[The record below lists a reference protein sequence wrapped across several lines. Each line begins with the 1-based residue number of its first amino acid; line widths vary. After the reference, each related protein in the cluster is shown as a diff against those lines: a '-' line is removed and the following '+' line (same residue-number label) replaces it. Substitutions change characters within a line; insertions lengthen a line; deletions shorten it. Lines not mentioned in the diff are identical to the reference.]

1 MKFTVFPTKVGASG
15 APHFQRLTGGV
26 YKARERIHGAVA
38 DAPLLAIPASRG
50 RVAALDPD
58 REWVWGLASPF
69 GVASHCPIHCRP
81 RVTQRIQGIRTCR
94 RPHLPLAYRQR
105 SPMSAPNELVSNMRY
120 GSCSLRHLRRHF
132 TARTDDGHALLLS
145 LSGKTFSLTF
155 ILLSPLV
162 RFPALSRIE
171 PQPPPLVCSPANSLK
186 FHPCERTPQAAHL
199 TVSLRHWKPT

>member
-1 MKFTVFPTKVGASG
+1 MQPSIRTRNGFK
-15 APHFQRLTGGV
+15 
-26 YKARERIHGAVA
+26 
-38 DAPLLAIPASRG
+38 
-50 RVAALDPD
+50 
-58 REWVWGLASPF
+58 GLAPPF
-69 GVASHCPIHCRP
+69 GVASHCTIHCRP

-105 SPMSAPNELVSNMRY
+105 SPMSALTESSGNIGY
-120 GSCSLRHLRRHF
+120 GSCSLRHLRRHL

-145 LSGKTFSLTF
+145 LSGKDFNLTF

-186 FHPCERTPQAAHL
+186 FQPCDRTPQATHL
-199 TVSLRHWKPT
+199 TVSLRL

>member
-1 MKFTVFPTKVGASG
+1 MGLGISFTF
-15 APHFQRLTGGV
+15 
-26 YKARERIHGAVA
+26 RERKHTSY
-38 DAPLLAIPASRG
+38 ASI
-50 RVAALDPD
+50 LF
-58 REWVWGLASPF
+58 S
-69 GVASHCPIHCRP
+69 VASHCPIHCRP

-105 SPMSAPNELVSNMRY
+105 SPMSASIELISNMRY

-145 LSGKTFSLTF
+145 LSGKTLSLTF
-155 ILLSPLV
+155 ILLSPFTEWRKNLHSLV

-186 FHPCERTPQAAHL
+186 FQPCDRNWGKPLKLATSSPQAAHL